1 MIVKNIKNIIIFT
14 SFIVFIF
21 MIISVREETKNIIIK
36 KQRDEKI
43 EKALKIRKIFNLK
56 WTDEYN
62 IYMNKKYE

>member
-43 EKALKIRKIFNLK
+43 EKALKIRKIFNLN